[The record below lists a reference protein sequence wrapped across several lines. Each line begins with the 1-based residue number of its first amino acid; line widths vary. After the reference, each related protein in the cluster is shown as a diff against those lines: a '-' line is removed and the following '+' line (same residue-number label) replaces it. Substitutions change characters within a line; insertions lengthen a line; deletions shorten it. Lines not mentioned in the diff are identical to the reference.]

1 MLQTRRKV
9 IVFFKKK
16 KNVGPLALYR
26 KVFKIYI
33 YFNEDDVRHAT
44 LDMGPNI
51 IHFLLAASC

>member
-1 MLQTRRKV
+1 M

-26 KVFKIYI
+26 KVFKKYI